1 MPISPQVLALAH
13 MSSKPISRSVDSPKV
28 IRRVMRVTAYT
39 KDDFSMNGLGIT
51 ASGTKAV
58 EGRTIAADRNIPFGT
73 RIYIPALHMTCIV
86 EDRGSAIKGN
96 KLDLFMES
104 RSEALKFGVKYL
116 EVYIKYQGGN

>member
-1 MPISPQVLALAH
+1 MALAH
-13 MSSKPISRSVDSPKV
+13 LSNKPVSRSVDSPKV
-28 IRRVMRVTAYT
+28 IRKVMRITAYT
-39 KDDFSMNGLGIT
+39 SKDLGMNGLGIT

-58 EGRTIAADRNIPFGT
+58 EGRTIASDRNIPFGT
-73 RIYIPALHMTCIV
+73 QIYIPALHMTYTV

-116 EVYIKYQGGN
+116 EVYIKYP